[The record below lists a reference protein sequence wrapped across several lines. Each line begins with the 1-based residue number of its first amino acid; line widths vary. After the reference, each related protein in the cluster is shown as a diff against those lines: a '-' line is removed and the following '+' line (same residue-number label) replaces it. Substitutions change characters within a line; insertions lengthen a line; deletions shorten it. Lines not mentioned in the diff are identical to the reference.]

1 MNYYL
6 LLTIL
11 LLTVLI
17 IYYYY
22 YYYNYYYYY
31 LLLLL
36 LLSII
41 RTTSFSCR
49 RRICRVP
56 VAAAPIVWVCATT
69 ASDAADSLLES
80 KCAFSSVHFVFTCLL
95 FVVFFSCL
103 LSDSFF
109 FLFYV
114 STFFPAR
121 RGFLDL
127 IHSRKMPHSSWHTRS
142 ESCPLATIP
151 QHATCHA
158 AATAATSTTSTML
171 IVTGKKYENALFV
184 IDHSLLTNIT
194 YY

>member
-22 YYYNYYYYY
+22 YYL

-49 RRICRVP
+49 LRICRVP

-109 FLFYV
+109 FLFYF
-114 STFFPAR
+114 STFFSSPTWFSGFNPQPKDAAQFVAHAQRVMSSRYHPAAR
-121 RGFLDL
+121 DM
-127 IHSRKMPHSSWHTRS
+127 SRSSYGS
-142 ESCPLATIP
+142 
-151 QHATCHA
+151 
-158 AATAATSTTSTML
+158 
-171 IVTGKKYENALFV
+171 
-184 IDHSLLTNIT
+184 NINNVNNVNSNR
-194 YY
+194 

>member
-1 MNYYL
+1 MS
-6 LLTIL
+6 
-11 LLTVLI
+11 
-17 IYYYY
+17 
-22 YYYNYYYYY
+22 

-36 LLSII
+36 QSCGCVRQLLRML
-41 RTTSFSCR
+41 RTAYWKVS
-49 RRICRVP
+49 VL
-56 VAAAPIVWVCATT
+56 
-69 ASDAADSLLES
+69 SLPYIL
-80 KCAFSSVHFVFTCLL
+80 FLHLL

-171 IVTGKKYENALFV
+171 IVTGKKYENALFC
-184 IDHSLLTNIT
+184 
-194 YY
+194 Y

>member
-1 MNYYL
+1 
-6 LLTIL
+6 
-11 LLTVLI
+11 VS
-17 IYYYY
+17 
-22 YYYNYYYYY
+22 

-36 LLSII
+36 QSCGCVRQLLRML
-41 RTTSFSCR
+41 RTAYWKVSVLSLPYILFLH
-49 RRICRVP
+49 
-56 VAAAPIVWVCATT
+56 VC
-69 ASDAADSLLES
+69 
-80 KCAFSSVHFVFTCLL
+80 CLL
-95 FVVFFSCL
+95 FSFRVCCLTASFSYFIFL
-103 LSDSFF
+103 L
-109 FLFYV
+109 
-114 STFFPAR
+114 FFPAR